1 MLNLCSED
9 EVRGEEAKGFGSGNS
24 LRVEPASTR
33 TYSNAAARSSCDPG
47 FTCGEVVSSRYPTF
61 RTVRIRAP
69 SEPSFFLRLLMCTS
83 TVRVSISSSSPYSQ
97 TRSHRHAL
105 VRVLSLASHRALSSS
120 NSLAVREIGWP
131 ATNTV

>member
-24 LRVEPASTR
+24 LRVEPASKR
-33 TYSNAAARSSCDPG
+33 TYSNAEACSSCEPE

-61 RTVRIRAP
+61 RTVSIRVP

-83 TVRVSISSSSPYSQ
+83 TVRVSILSYSPYSQ
-97 TRSHRHAL
+97 TRSNRNAL
-105 VRVLSLASHRALSSS
+105 VRVLSLASNRALSSS
-120 NSLAVREIGWP
+120 NSFAVREIGWL
-131 ATNTV
+131 ATNTE